1 MDISI
6 GGFCSSITTG
16 SFDSFEDVFVVLGLS
31 PSACDGVSG
40 WMTLSGWFPPD
51 SNYNIYIGWPFEFV
65 IEYINL
71 GFYLPFSKSVL
82 DLVYPRQNRDVRG
95 ILRYLV
101 SFFL

>member
-40 WMTLSGWFPPD
+40 WMTLSG
-51 SNYNIYIGWPFEFV
+51 
-65 IEYINL
+65 
-71 GFYLPFSKSVL
+71 
-82 DLVYPRQNRDVRG
+82 
-95 ILRYLV
+95 
-101 SFFL
+101 